1 VVAGYGCVH
10 VSAIGCGAVLYCAV
24 LLAAYVVVQRVG
36 TVAGSQA
43 GRSESDFR
51 CCKRNDTIR
60 YDTIRY
66 DAARTNEATA
76 KLLFPGVCLSLSKV
90 CRKRR
95 RSTNERGGQE

>member
-60 YDTIRY
+60 YDTIRCGE
-66 DAARTNEATA
+66 D
-76 KLLFPGVCLSLSKV
+76 
-90 CRKRR
+90 
-95 RSTNERGGQE
+95 ERGNGETLVSRCLFEFIEGLQKTASKHE

>member
-60 YDTIRY
+60 YD
-66 DAARTNEATA
+66 AARTNEATA
-76 KLLFPGVCLSLSKV
+76 KLLFLGVCLSLSKV

>member
-51 CCKRNDTIR
+51 CCKR
-60 YDTIRY
+60 YDTIRCGE
-66 DAARTNEATA
+66 DERRNDETLVSRCLFEFIEGLQKTA
-76 KLLFPGVCLSLSKV
+76 SKH
-90 CRKRR
+90 
-95 RSTNERGGQE
+95 E

>member
-10 VSAIGCGAVLYCAV
+10 VSAIGCGAVPSVLCCAV

-51 CCKRNDTIR
+51 CCKR

-66 DAARTNEATA
+66 DED
-76 KLLFPGVCLSLSKV
+76 
-90 CRKRR
+90 
-95 RSTNERGGQE
+95 ERGNSGPLVSRCLFEFIEGLQKTASKHE